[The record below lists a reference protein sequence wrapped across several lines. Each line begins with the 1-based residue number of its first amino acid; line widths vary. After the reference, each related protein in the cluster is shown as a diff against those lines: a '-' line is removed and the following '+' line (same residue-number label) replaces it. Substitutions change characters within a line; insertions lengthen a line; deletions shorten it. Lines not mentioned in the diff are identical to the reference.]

1 MGQHQLS
8 DHTTLRLGGPAPLW
22 LSHAHDADW
31 PDLARTTAAHA
42 QRPFT
47 LGGGSNTLAPD
58 EGTTRPVVH
67 MATRGIRT
75 RHRTDGQIEVTVAAG
90 HPLAEL
96 VAHTVA
102 EGLSGIEYLSGIPGT
117 AGAAPVQNAGAY
129 GQEIGERLVAVTAH
143 DWTTGRTT
151 RIPAAHCDLGYRT
164 SRFKHQPGRWTI
176 LSLTLHLTPSTAAAP
191 VTNQHLATAL
201 QAPLKSR
208 PPLAEAAATVLH
220 DRAERGLLLP
230 ETGHDHRQA
239 GSCFLNPTITDD
251 QANALRMQGAP
262 LYRTS
267 SQAWRTSAGWLL
279 EACGFRPGAVVARG
293 VRCSTRRTLTL
304 TAQTEATASEFRA
317 ALKAMAARVYTV
329 TGIALHPEP
338 VAV

>member
-22 LSHAHDADW
+22 LSHTHDADW
-31 PDLARTTAAHA
+31 PDLARTAAAHA
-42 QRPFT
+42 DLPFT

-58 EGTTRPVVH
+58 QGTTRPIIH

-75 RHRTDGQIEVTVAAG
+75 RHRADGQVEVTVAAG
-90 HPLAEL
+90 HPLTEL

-102 EGLSGIEYLSGIPGT
+102 EGLSGIEYLGGIPGT

-129 GQEIGERLVAVTAH
+129 GQEIGDRLAALTAH

-151 RIPAAHCDLGYRT
+151 RIPTTECRFGYRT
-164 SRFKHQPGRWTI
+164 SRFKQQPGRWTI
-176 LSLTLHLTPSTAAAP
+176 LSLTLHLTTSTAAAP
-191 VTNQHLATAL
+191 VTYQHLATTL
-201 QAPLKSR
+201 QAPLESR
-208 PPLAEAAATVLH
+208 PPLAEAAAAVLH

-230 ETGHDHRQA
+230 ESGHDHRQA
-239 GSCFLNPTITDD
+239 GSCFLNPTITDN
-251 QANALRMQGAP
+251 QARTLRSRGAP
-262 LYRTS
+262 VYRIP
-267 SQAWRTSAGWLL
+267 SQAWRASAGWLL
-279 EACGFRPGAVVARG
+279 EAIGYRPGTEVTRG
-293 VRCSTRRTLTL
+293 VHCSTRRTLTL
-304 TAQTEATASEFRA
+304 TAQADASTSEFRS
-317 ALKAMAARVYTV
+317 ALEAMATSVHTA